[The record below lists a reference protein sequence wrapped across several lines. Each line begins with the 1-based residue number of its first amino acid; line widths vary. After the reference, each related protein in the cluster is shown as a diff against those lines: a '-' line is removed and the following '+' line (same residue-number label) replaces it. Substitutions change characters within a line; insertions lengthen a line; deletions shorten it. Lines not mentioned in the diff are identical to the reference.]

1 MPSLIQRQSDVG
13 HFGGRSAPQARDARG
28 GILGYGGASRPMPL
42 RFGEKVP
49 CSAWPSVRGGH
60 GQAVAMP
67 ALRSGWG
74 EQSSARR
81 RLELANHT
89 DAPPA
94 ERSHTCAIGVTLA
107 PRVSTPPTGK
117 GLPVPPGAL
126 RAKRLWVPN
135 LSGIARPARRAPR
148 PAGHTRRLAAFSPR
162 HFAIEAKVTALVSS
176 PGHPRIPH

>member
-1 MPSLIQRQSDVG
+1 
-13 HFGGRSAPQARDARG
+13 
-28 GILGYGGASRPMPL
+28 MPL

-67 ALRSGWG
+67 ALSGWG

-135 LSGIARPARRAPR
+135 LSGIGRDAP
-148 PAGHTRRLAAFSPR
+148 PYPRRLVRASRSGLSPR
-162 HFAIEAKVTALVSS
+162 KRFEV
-176 PGHPRIPH
+176 

>member
-1 MPSLIQRQSDVG
+1 
-13 HFGGRSAPQARDARG
+13 
-28 GILGYGGASRPMPL
+28 MPL

-135 LSGIARPARRAPR
+135 LSGIARHARAMDVRVVHEPR
-148 PAGHTRRLAAFSPR
+148 GHALRLAV
-162 HFAIEAKVTALVSS
+162 FAAIQGSAATT
-176 PGHPRIPH
+176 PRINAKPGKLLRS